1 MKLTIDLNQTLAER
15 LEKLVEHDKESGL
28 NRSMKEI
35 AESLLH
41 DKVKTELDFIQMRED
56 LDKLTLTE
64 MEDLS

>member
-15 LEKLVEHDKESGL
+15 LQKLVAHDREAGL